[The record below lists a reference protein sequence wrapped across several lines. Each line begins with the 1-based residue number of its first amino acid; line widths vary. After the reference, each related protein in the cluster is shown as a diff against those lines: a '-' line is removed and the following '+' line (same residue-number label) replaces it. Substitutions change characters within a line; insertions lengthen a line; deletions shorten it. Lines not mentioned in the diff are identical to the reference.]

1 MSYELSNGSGTNG
14 RGSNP
19 TISNFWNKKTRRQRM
34 AHLKSLKPPDLKKP
48 NQPILTNTV
57 TFRYDS
63 KIVLMLPKKFI
74 WIAFGANRCP
84 TKIFPAFDN
93 SHQTHSIKKIFL
105 LPPDGTGG
113 RSRVALRG
121 QDWRV
126 SRGLLILR
134 PRRRRNNHLSWARP
148 GHEDVRMEPDRGR
161 FAGLDYTCPQ
171 KFQTVW
177 LDLAKIRHF
186 GKILKDFGIVWRAY
200 SVLGKFLI
208 QLWQH
213 NVCHWAKFHCCE
225 WPNLKT

>member
-1 MSYELSNGSGTNG
+1 M
-14 RGSNP
+14 
-19 TISNFWNKKTRRQRM
+19 
-34 AHLKSLKPPDLKKP
+34 
-48 NQPILTNTV
+48 
-57 TFRYDS
+57 
-63 KIVLMLPKKFI
+63 
-74 WIAFGANRCP
+74 
-84 TKIFPAFDN
+84 IFF
-93 SHQTHSIKKIFL
+93 SKKIFL

-213 NVCHWAKFHCCE
+213 NVFSNILNLFWQKMLLGKVSLLWMAKLENIIYPSGHIGTKGPFRLFAISCKYSMEKCV
-225 WPNLKT
+225 LKNKMSNY